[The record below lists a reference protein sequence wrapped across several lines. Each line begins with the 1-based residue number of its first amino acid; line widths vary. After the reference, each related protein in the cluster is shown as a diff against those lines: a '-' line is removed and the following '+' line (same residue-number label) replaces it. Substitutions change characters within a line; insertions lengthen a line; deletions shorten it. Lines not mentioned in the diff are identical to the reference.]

1 MIRPDRPVDHAVTQP
16 LRTSDF
22 DYHLPPD
29 RIAQTPAEPRDS
41 SRLLVLDRASG
52 RRSHRRFRD
61 LPDLLRPGDLL
72 VANDSRVRPARLL
85 GRKASGGRVE
95 LLLLKPVDATTWE
108 TLARGHRLAP
118 GARLVFG
125 DGQVN
130 AQIVGVTGAGG
141 RLVRFDA
148 PVEPLLPDLGHVPLP
163 PYIHEHLDDP
173 ERYQTVYSRVVGS
186 AAAPTAGLHFT
197 GALIER
203 LDTLGIGMAFVTL
216 HVGLDTFRP
225 VEVEDA
231 RSHVMHSEWAELSAD
246 TAAAIAAV
254 RAAGGRVVAVGTTA
268 VRVLES
274 AALASAG
281 IDPGHSQDFAALPRP
296 AAPPP
301 LAPYSGWTRLFITPG
316 YQVRAVDALITNFHL
331 PRSTLLMLVSAFAGR
346 EAMLAA
352 YDEAVAEGYR
362 FFSFGD
368 AMLIV

>member
-1 MIRPDRPVDHAVTQP
+1 MIESDPLVDDALTQP
-16 LRTSDF
+16 LPTSDF

-29 RIAQTPAEPRDS
+29 RIAQTPVEPRDA
-41 SRLLVLDRASG
+41 SRLLVLDRATG
-52 RRSHRRFRD
+52 RRAHRHVRD
-61 LPDLLRPGDLL
+61 LPDILRPGDLL

-85 GRKASGGRVE
+85 GRKASGGKVE
-95 LLLLKPVDATTWE
+95 LLLLKPLDAHTWE
-108 TLARGHRLAP
+108 TLARGHRLTP

-125 DGQVN
+125 DGAVG
-130 AQIVGVTGAGG
+130 AEIVATTDAGG

-163 PYIHEHLDDP
+163 PYIHAPLDDP

-197 GALIER
+197 PALIER

-231 RSHVMHSEWAELSAD
+231 RRHVMHSEWAELSAE
-246 TAAAIAAV
+246 TAAAIRQA

-281 IDPGHSQDFAALPRP
+281 VDPGQPQDFAALTSPSS
-296 AAPPP
+296 PPL

-316 YQVRAVDALITNFHL
+316 YTYRAVDALMTNFHL

-352 YDEAVAEGYR
+352 YAEAVADGYR